1 MDLFMEIRNPGRS
14 ITLIKKKSRSSKIS
28 HKDEKQEL
36 TKETEKEQSEAGGKA
51 ENHFAIA
58 SRKRVFKKRSLYVG
72 KHIGSQGFKT
82 FAC

>member
-1 MDLFMEIRNPGRS
+1 MPA
-14 ITLIKKKSRSSKIS
+14 S